1 MLDAYGA
8 RSGLHSLQIFLS
20 VETEDTERS
29 GFPRACST
37 NGKTLLSITGWSA
50 NHSAKAP
57 GGRRTAKSEYGG
69 GRGRAGT
76 NTVAILS
83 SRLGASTHL
92 L

>member
-37 NGKTLLSITGWSA
+37 NGRTLLSITGWSA
-50 NHSAKAP
+50 SHSAKAP
-57 GGRRTAKSEYGG
+57 GGGRTAKSELRWGG
-69 GRGRAGT
+69 GGGGH
-76 NTVAILS
+76 VAILS
-83 SRLGASTHL
+83 IHL
-92 L
+92 